1 MAPGFVLIIWICL
14 AIPFVA
20 LLMLAALGAILA
32 HIKER
37 KSIRNVLLAFG
48 VPIFVGLGIFT
59 LPFVF
64 FLAFLF
70 DVQAIRWKEPTSE
83 SLQGSYELTRDSR
96 GRLID
101 SKGFEADTSS
111 SITIDKNGMISFDSV
126 PDPDLD
132 AIEDFSG
139 KVISGTSRYQIKN
152 EYEYY
157 YNVIADVS
165 ESPQSIRLI
174 SLRVT
179 RNDELRIAVG
189 DPDSGEYLYFE
200 KVK

>member
-1 MAPGFVLIIWICL
+1 
-14 AIPFVA
+14 
-20 LLMLAALGAILA
+20 MLAALGAILA